1 MAEGSQYV
9 VQMPLRFIIMNSINK
24 IINSNNLDEKYETA
38 EYIYNVFWPS
48 LKDELDEAIK
58 EALKKQNIKIRVFKP
73 IDYVIYGTNK
83 VQGMKQA
90 QNNRLKEAWVKAL
103 VNAVITVM
111 ERHNLVETPYRPLQ
125 EEEL

>member
-1 MAEGSQYV
+1 
-9 VQMPLRFIIMNSINK
+9 MNSINK
-24 IINSNNLDEKYETA
+24 IINSNNLDERYKTA

-58 EALKKQNIKIRVFKP
+58 EALLRQNIKIKVFGP
-73 IDYVIYGTNK
+73 RDYAIYGTNK
-83 VQGMKQA
+83 VQEMIQM
-90 QNNRLKEAWVKAL
+90 QNNRLKEAWTKAL